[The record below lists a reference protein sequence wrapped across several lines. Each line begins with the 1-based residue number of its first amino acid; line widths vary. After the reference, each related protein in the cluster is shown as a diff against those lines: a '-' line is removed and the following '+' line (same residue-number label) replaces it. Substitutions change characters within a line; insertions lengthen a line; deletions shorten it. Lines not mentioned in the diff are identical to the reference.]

1 MASLYCY
8 QLVFLSQV
16 WHVVHGVADAAE
28 EVVATCGEDVSL
40 PCKYFQDIQFSK
52 GAVSWYKTDEIGEEW
67 TDLQYNTEH
76 EYSRDLNDSSEVSNS
91 TWHYLKIK
99 NTTSLSSGTY
109 ACIIRSPVKKVNQT
123 STITLKVTDC
133 PEDAKFQKYRTELV
147 MLCSLG
153 FFYLLLIF
161 FACICLKKDGSSG
174 YQKAREKH
182 IDNSRYLV
190 SIC

>member
-1 MASLYCY
+1 MLPVSPKGVTTPWLPSLFPNHTTHSY
-8 QLVFLSQV
+8 
-16 WHVVHGVADAAE
+16 VVV
-28 EVVATCGEDVSL
+28 L
-40 PCKYFQDIQFSK
+40 Q
-52 GAVSWYKTDEIGEEW
+52 TDEIGEEW

-109 ACIIRSPVKKVNQT
+109 ACIIRSPVTKVNQT
-123 STITLKVTDC
+123 STVTLKVTDC

-161 FACICLKKDGSSG
+161 FACVSTFRLFPTSPLGPISDAVISVVTRGSVSG
-174 YQKAREKH
+174 T
-182 IDNSRYLV
+182 V
-190 SIC
+190 S

>member
-1 MASLYCY
+1 MFFNRTEPLKQNHKSVTYL
-8 QLVFLSQV
+8 
-16 WHVVHGVADAAE
+16 
-28 EVVATCGEDVSL
+28 L
-40 PCKYFQDIQFSK
+40 PCISLGLVYMYILVGWRHINPSY
-52 GAVSWYKTDEIGEEW
+52 AVVLQTGEIGEEW
-67 TDLQYNTEH
+67 TDLQYNTEY
-76 EYSRDLNDSSEVSNS
+76 EYSRDLNTSSEVSNS

-109 ACIIRSPVKKVNQT
+109 ACIIRSPVKNANQT
-123 STITLKVTDC
+123 STVTLKVTDC
-133 PEDAKFQKYRTELV
+133 PEDAKLQKYRTELV

-190 SIC
+190 STC